1 MEDTTAPASAGRA
14 ALDALADARV
24 SASFVILA
32 LVAYFAWRLV
42 VRRRRVESAPARP
55 TMLRSTMHRLQSS
68 PAVRAL
74 TERLSGR
81 VSGLADS
88 ARAAR
93 AARAAGRRT
102 AGLQVRWGRT
112 ALFLAALAAL
122 AVALVA
128 GVAAAFGAGTADLA
142 GACLLFA
149 VAAVAGLRALAVRD
163 RARRAP
169 AAVVEAPAEAAP
181 HAAPEAPRVDPER
194 DRRVFETVLGLEDEA
209 ARVSAA
215 APAAPAAAPTVVAAS
230 AVRAPEATDTVTLP
244 VVPRPTY
251 LDAPEM
257 LRPAPAPLTAP
268 EAAGSDVR
276 LKDAARAAEREEAL
290 SATAEQDVAALD
302 LDHVLAR
309 RRAS

>member
-88 ARAAR
+88 ARAA
-93 AARAAGRRT
+93 GRRT

-128 GVAAAFGAGTADLA
+128 GVAAAFGAGTAGLA

-276 LKDAARAAEREEAL
+276 LKDVARAAEREEAL

>member
-88 ARAAR
+88 ARAA
-93 AARAAGRRT
+93 GRRT

-128 GVAAAFGAGTADLA
+128 GVAAAFGAGTAGLA

-181 HAAPEAPRVDPER
+181 HAAPEAARVDPER
-194 DRRVFETVLGLEDEA
+194 DRRVFETVLALEDEA
-209 ARVSAA
+209 PRVSAA
-215 APAAPAAAPTVVAAS
+215 APAAPAAAAPTVVAAS

-276 LKDAARAAEREEAL
+276 LKDAARAAEHEEAL

>member
-1 MEDTTAPASAGRA
+1 
-14 ALDALADARV
+14 
-24 SASFVILA
+24 
-32 LVAYFAWRLV
+32 
-42 VRRRRVESAPARP
+42 
-55 TMLRSTMHRLQSS
+55 MHRLQSS

-88 ARAAR
+88 
-93 AARAAGRRT
+93 ARAAGRRT

-128 GVAAAFGAGTADLA
+128 GVAAAFGAGTAGLA

-215 APAAPAAAPTVVAAS
+215 APAARAAAPTVVAAS

>member
-88 ARAAR
+88 ARAA
-93 AARAAGRRT
+93 GRRT

-128 GVAAAFGAGTADLA
+128 GVAAAFGAGTAGLA

-181 HAAPEAPRVDPER
+181 HATPEAPRVDPER

>member
-1 MEDTTAPASAGRA
+1 MEDTTEPASAGRA

-74 TERLSGR
+74 TEWLSGR

-88 ARAAR
+88 
-93 AARAAGRRT
+93 ARAAGRRT

-128 GVAAAFGAGTADLA
+128 GVAAAFGAGTAGLA

>member
-88 ARAAR
+88 ARAA
-93 AARAAGRRT
+93 GRRT

-128 GVAAAFGAGTADLA
+128 GVAAAFGAGTAGLA

-276 LKDAARAAEREEAL
+276 LKDAARAAEHEEAL

>member
-88 ARAAR
+88 ARAA
-93 AARAAGRRT
+93 GRRT

-128 GVAAAFGAGTADLA
+128 GVAAAFGAGTAGLA

-257 LRPAPAPLTAP
+257 LRPVPAPLTAP

>member
-93 AARAAGRRT
+93 AAGRRT

-128 GVAAAFGAGTADLA
+128 GVAAAFGAGTAGLA

>member
-88 ARAAR
+88 ARAA
-93 AARAAGRRT
+93 GRRT

-128 GVAAAFGAGTADLA
+128 GVAAAFGAGTAGLA

-194 DRRVFETVLGLEDEA
+194 DRRVFETVLALADEA
-209 ARVSAA
+209 PRVSAA
-215 APAAPAAAPTVVAAS
+215 APAAPAPAAAPTVVAAS

>member
-88 ARAAR
+88 ARAA
-93 AARAAGRRT
+93 GRRT

-128 GVAAAFGAGTADLA
+128 GVAAAFGAGTAGLA

>member
-88 ARAAR
+88 ARAA
-93 AARAAGRRT
+93 GRRT

-128 GVAAAFGAGTADLA
+128 GVAAAFGAGTAGLA

-194 DRRVFETVLGLEDEA
+194 DRRVFETVLALADEA
-209 ARVSAA
+209 PRVCAA